1 SHPAMSA
8 QFWNRASI
16 KQKIPVT
23 ILYILLFSVFLRLFF
38 RHTDKF
44 IRCQSVN
51 GCYHIANLS
60 TDVMKNAPDNSKSI
74 ERCCGKIPAT

>member
-1 SHPAMSA
+1 M
-8 QFWNRASI
+8 

-23 ILYILLFSVFLRLFF
+23 APCILLFGISQRLFF

-51 GCYHIANLS
+51 ECYHIANLS
-60 TDVMKNAPDNSKSI
+60 TDMMKNAPDHSKST
-74 ERCCGKIPAT
+74 ERCCGKIPATQNGAGGFGEHDC

>member
-1 SHPAMSA
+1 MSA

-23 ILYILLFSVFLRLFF
+23 ILCILLFSVVQRLFF
-38 RHTDKF
+38 RHADKI

-60 TDVMKNAPDNSKSI
+60 TDVMKNAPDNSKNI